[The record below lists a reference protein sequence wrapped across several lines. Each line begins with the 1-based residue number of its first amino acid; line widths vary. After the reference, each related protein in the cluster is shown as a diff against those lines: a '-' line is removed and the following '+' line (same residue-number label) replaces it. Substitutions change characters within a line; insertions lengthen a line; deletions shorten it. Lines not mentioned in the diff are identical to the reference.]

1 GTVLNEGAT
10 KGILVTTA
18 DYGPDAYS
26 FVQNK
31 PLTLMNGA
39 NLLYLLE
46 KHGHKSRI
54 DLKEAKEVLKE
65 NNSASARLQRELQ
78 QQNIFSNTCK
88 KLILVRLILVLL
100 TLLTLIQ
107 LTMKKLITL
116 FLIMGALTLSA
127 QEQMVQ
133 SSLKGLISRNQ
144 EQIVSLAN
152 AFSEEQY
159 DWRPAEGVRS
169 VGEAILHTAQA
180 NYFLAGLLGFTAPE
194 DVDMMGMEKIKGKEN
209 ILAAFNKSFAFIL
222 EKIDEVKPEDFG
234 KEVDLGGNKFN
245 TLGTLMIILEHS
257 GEHKGQLIAYARS
270 NGVTPPWSN

>member
-1 GTVLNEGAT
+1 MGA
-10 KGILVTTA
+10 
-18 DYGPDAYS
+18 
-26 FVQNK
+26 
-31 PLTLMNGA
+31 
-39 NLLYLLE
+39 
-46 KHGHKSRI
+46 
-54 DLKEAKEVLKE
+54 
-65 NNSASARLQRELQ
+65 
-78 QQNIFSNTCK
+78 
-88 KLILVRLILVLL
+88 
-100 TLLTLIQ
+100 
-107 LTMKKLITL
+107 ITL
-116 FLIMGALTLSA
+116 TA

-222 EKIDEVKPEDFG
+222 EKIGEVKPEDFG